1 MDTVLVKW
9 WRNKIPREN
18 ATRFSEAQCQIVEF
32 RHYTQFVRP
41 QLFSHV
47 THYPIKGKW
56 NYDVDLNELSFPSY
70 SFLSCIRYLAE
81 KFITFHL
88 TNSSH
93 QLLTITYGDTIK
105 PTEQKLFTNRRMRC
119 CISEEADARL
129 VWHAVCCVETGC
141 DPVVVRT
148 FDTDVLVLMISHS
161 PFTNEINN
169 ITRVFATMSSN
180 S

>member
-1 MDTVLVKW
+1 M
-9 WRNKIPREN
+9 
-18 ATRFSEAQCQIVEF
+18 
-32 RHYTQFVRP
+32 
-41 QLFSHV
+41 
-47 THYPIKGKW
+47 
-56 NYDVDLNELSFPSY
+56 
-70 SFLSCIRYLAE
+70 
-81 KFITFHL
+81 

-129 VWHAVCCVETGC
+129 VQHAVCCVETGC

-161 PFTNEINN
+161 PFMNEINN